1 VRAGGAGS
9 RLGDAE
15 PQGRDAPVEKGTRVA
30 VSFELTPEQEELRRV
45 VRHFAQNKVAPR
57 AEEMNAKGEFPVDL
71 VREMGQMGLF
81 GLPFPVEV
89 GGSGGTYTDLCLA
102 IEELGRVDQSLGITL
117 EAGVGLGAMPIYKF
131 GTDEQR
137 AEHLPKLAAGERL
150 AGFGLTEPGGGSDA
164 GGLVTTAVQDGDE
177 WVING
182 SKQFITNVGT
192 EISDFVTITA
202 VTNGPEL
209 SGAATAATEVTNFI
223 IPTGT
228 PGYTIGNGYRKV
240 GWHASDTRDLYF
252 DDVRVPAANQLGE
265 RGRGFAN
272 FLSILDEGRIAISA
286 LAVGSIQGCI
296 DECVRYAHEREA
308 FGKPIGTYQAIAF
321 KIADMEVQANLARN
335 AYLHAAWLMENGKP
349 FKKAASIAKLY
360 STEAAVTAARE
371 ACQIFG
377 GYGFTTE
384 YPVGRFYQDAK
395 ILEIGEGTS
404 EIQRM
409 LIARDLGLP
418 R

>member
-1 VRAGGAGS
+1 
-9 RLGDAE
+9 
-15 PQGRDAPVEKGTRVA
+15 
-30 VSFELTPEQEELRRV
+30 
-45 VRHFAQNKVAPR
+45 
-57 AEEMNAKGEFPVDL
+57 MNAKGEFPTDL
-71 VREMGQMGLF
+71 VVEMGQMGLF
-81 GLPFPVEV
+81 GLPFPEEV

-102 IEELGRVDQSLGITL
+102 IEEVGRVDQSLGITL
-117 EAGVGLGAMPIYKF
+117 EAGVGLGAMPIWKF

-137 AEHLPKLAAGERL
+137 RDLLPQLAAGEKL

-164 GGLVTTAVQDGDE
+164 GGLKTTAVRDGDE

-192 EISDFVTITA
+192 DISEFVTITA
-202 VTNGPEL
+202 VTNSDPR
-209 SGAATAATEVTNFI
+209 AVTNFI
-223 IPTGT
+223 VPTGT

-265 RGRGFAN
+265 EGRGFAN

-308 FGKPIGTYQAIAF
+308 FGKPIGAYQAVAF

-404 EIQRM
+404 EVQRM

>member
-1 VRAGGAGS
+1 L
-9 RLGDAE
+9 RLPPADAQE
-15 PQGRDAPVEKGTRVA
+15 DATVPI
-30 VSFELTPEQEELRRV
+30 SFELTDEQEELRRV
-45 VRHFAQNKVAPR
+45 VRHFAREKVAPR

-71 VREMGQMGLF
+71 VQEMGQMGLF
-81 GLPFPVEV
+81 GLPFPEEV

-102 IEELGRVDQSLGITL
+102 IEEIGRVDQSLGITL
-117 EAGVGLGAMPIYKF
+117 EAGVGLGAMPIWKF

-137 AEHLPKLAAGERL
+137 RDLLPALAAGERL

-164 GGLVTTAVQDGDE
+164 GGLKTTAVLDGDE
-177 WVING
+177 WVVNG

-192 EISDFVTITA
+192 AISDFVTITA
-202 VTNGPEL
+202 VTNEDPR
-209 SGAATAATEVTNFI
+209 EVTNVI

-228 PGYTIGNGYRKV
+228 PGYTVGNGYRKV

-252 DDVRVPAANQLGE
+252 DDCRVPAANQLGE

-308 FGKPIGTYQAIAF
+308 FGKPIGAYQTIAF
-321 KIADMEVQANLARN
+321 KIADMEVQATLARN
-335 AYLHAAWLMENGKP
+335 AYLHAAWLMEQGKP

-395 ILEIGEGTS
+395 ILEVGEGTS
-404 EIQRM
+404 EVQRM

-418 R
+418 RG

>member
-1 VRAGGAGS
+1 MAI
-9 RLGDAE
+9 
-15 PQGRDAPVEKGTRVA
+15 
-30 VSFELTPEQEELRRV
+30 SFALTEEQEELRAV
-45 VRHFAQNKVAPR
+45 VRQFAIDKVAPR
-57 AEEMNAKGEFPVDL
+57 AEEMNARGEFPTDL
-71 VREMGQMGLF
+71 VLEMGQMGLF
-81 GLPFPVEV
+81 GLPFPEEV
-89 GGSGGTYTDLCLA
+89 GGSGGTYTDLCIA
-102 IEELGRVDQSLGITL
+102 IEEIGRVDQSLGITL
-117 EAGVGLGAMPIYKF
+117 EAGVGLGAMPIWKF
-131 GTDEQR
+131 GDDEQR
-137 AEHLPKLAAGERL
+137 RDLLPKLASGERL

-164 GGLVTTAVQDGDE
+164 GGLSTTAVRDGDE

-192 EISDFVTITA
+192 DISDFVTITA
-202 VTNGPEL
+202 VTSAGDA
-209 SGAATAATEVTNFI
+209 SGAGRAVTNFI

-252 DDVRVPAANQLGE
+252 DDVRVPATNQLGE
-265 RGRGFAN
+265 EGRGFAN

-296 DECVRYAHEREA
+296 DECIRYAHEREA
-308 FGKPIGTYQAIAF
+308 FGKPIGSYQAIQF
-321 KIADMEVQANLARN
+321 KIADMEVQATLARN
-335 AYLHAAWLMENGKP
+335 AYLHAAWLMEQGKP
-349 FKKAASIAKLY
+349 FKRAASIAKLY

-371 ACQIFG
+371 ACQVFG

-395 ILEIGEGTS
+395 ILEVGEGTS
-404 EIQRM
+404 EVQRM

>member
-1 VRAGGAGS
+1 
-9 RLGDAE
+9 
-15 PQGRDAPVEKGTRVA
+15 VA
-30 VSFELTPEQEELRRV
+30 ISFELTAEQEELRRV
-45 VRHFAQNKVAPR
+45 VRHFAVNKVAPR
-57 AEEMNAKGEFPVDL
+57 AEEMNARGEFPVDL
-71 VREMGQMGLF
+71 VQEMGQMGLF
-81 GLPFPVEV
+81 GLPFPVEA
-89 GGSGGTYTDLCLA
+89 GGSGGTYLDLCLA
-102 IEELGRVDQSLGITL
+102 IEEIGRVDQSLGITL
-117 EAGVGLGAMPIYKF
+117 EAGVGLGAMPIWKF
-131 GTDEQR
+131 GTEEQR
-137 AEHLPKLAAGERL
+137 RELLPKLAAGERL

-164 GGLVTTAVQDGDE
+164 GGLKTTAVRDGAE

-202 VTNGPEL
+202 VTNDDPR
-209 SGAATAATEVTNFI
+209 EVTNFV

-252 DDVRVPAANQLGE
+252 DDCRVPAANQLGE

-272 FLSILDEGRIAISA
+272 FLAILDEGRIAISA
-286 LAVGSIQGCI
+286 LAVGLIQGCI

-308 FGKPIGTYQAIAF
+308 FGRPIGSYQAVAF

-335 AYLHAAWLMENGKP
+335 AYRHAAWLMMEGKP

-371 ACQIFG
+371 ATQIFG

-395 ILEIGEGTS
+395 ILEVGEGTS
-404 EIQRM
+404 EVQRM